1 MLRITRRIH
10 HFCARSTLRETQPTH
25 DQRERRMRCLHVALS
40 LLALADALGIPV
52 ALAQEPDARPILRT
66 TPGDWS
72 VEVVTEDLNYPW
84 DINQVGNRIVMTEA
98 GGNIV
103 MIENGRLDRYA
114 IATSDPIVHDGGA
127 GSSEWHSRR
136 TSRRVDLRICTTPTV
151 PVPA

>member
-1 MLRITRRIH
+1 
-10 HFCARSTLRETQPTH
+10 
-25 DQRERRMRCLHVALS
+25 MRCLHVALS

-52 ALAQEPDARPILRT
+52 ALAQEPGARPILRT

-98 GGNIV
+98 GGQIV